1 MDLKR
6 RIKIQWRTATRAET
20 KDPDTGQRLAILLK
34 SSRAFAKST
43 RSPGLLKSISIQAL
57 FFIVLTPE
65 LSQIST
71 RRPIRAFLRVSPRTF
86 LVFTF

>member
-6 RIKIQWRTATRAET
+6 RIKIQWRTATRAES

-34 SSRAFAKST
+34 SPQAFAKST

-57 FFIVLTPE
+57 FFMFRPLNFLDIEPAILT
-65 LSQIST
+65 
-71 RRPIRAFLRVSPRTF
+71 
-86 LVFTF
+86 